1 VRSGTCWARSRGASR
16 LTSTRSSA
24 AISRAPADEPTHDEW
39 RLDEAE
45 EIKRGD
51 QARRIRWRTDTW
63 PQAQLSTVIGET
75 MVTMNSDNLSADD
88 LVELAGRLVPA
99 SDAPPSV

>member
-1 VRSGTCWARSRGASR
+1 
-16 LTSTRSSA
+16 
-24 AISRAPADEPTHDEW
+24 
-39 RLDEAE
+39 
-45 EIKRGD
+45 
-51 QARRIRWRTDTW
+51 
-63 PQAQLSTVIGET
+63 VIGET